1 MKREHVFVVILLFLV
16 FLSFYLLYQI
26 LSPFLESILWAIF
39 LAMIFYPG
47 FKKLQRVLKRNGFL
61 PALSMT
67 IIVTLVIVIP
77 FSYLIIFL
85 ANEIVDVY
93 QSLEWMIKTGRL
105 QAYLQQASS
114 IPVLKEILTKLQEAF
129 DFIRID
135 PTSLFLNNLQQ
146 IGTFLFNQSSKVLK
160 GLSTFLF
167 GFLLTLLSLHYLFKD
182 GKHLTERLKEI
193 IPLPEGQKN
202 LLIGRFQEMVRAAI
216 YGGGLIA
223 IVQGAMG
230 GLAFWILGLHSP
242 VLWGTA
248 MAFLSFIPIVGTA
261 LIWVPASIFLVIWG
275 SLIKGIILLII
286 GVFGISL
293 VDNFLRPHLISSK
306 TQIHPLI
313 LFFAILGGINLFGII
328 GIIAGPLIVTVCLSL
343 LKISLQG
350 IGSKAS

>member
-1 MKREHVFVVILLFLV
+1 VKREHVFVVILLSLV

-47 FKKLQRVLKRNGFL
+47 FKKLQRVLKRKGFL

-114 IPVLKEILTKLQEAF
+114 IPVLKEILAKLEEAF

-146 IGTFLFNQSSKVLK
+146 IGTFLFNQSSKVLRVSPPSSSV
-160 GLSTFLF
+160 LSP
-167 GFLLTLLSLHYLFKD
+167 LLSLI
-182 GKHLTERLKEI
+182 T
-193 IPLPEGQKN
+193 
-202 LLIGRFQEMVRAAI
+202 
-216 YGGGLIA
+216 
-223 IVQGAMG
+223 
-230 GLAFWILGLHSP
+230 
-242 VLWGTA
+242 
-248 MAFLSFIPIVGTA
+248 
-261 LIWVPASIFLVIWG
+261 
-275 SLIKGIILLII
+275 
-286 GVFGISL
+286 
-293 VDNFLRPHLISSK
+293 
-306 TQIHPLI
+306 
-313 LFFAILGGINLFGII
+313 
-328 GIIAGPLIVTVCLSL
+328 C
-343 LKISLQG
+343 
-350 IGSKAS
+350 

>member
-1 MKREHVFVVILLFLV
+1 MKREHVFVVILLSLV

-47 FKKLQRVLKRNGFL
+47 FKKLQRVLKRTGFL

-114 IPVLKEILTKLQEAF
+114 IPVLKEILAKLQEAF

-167 GFLLTLLSLHYLFKD
+167 EFFLTLLSLHYLFKD
-182 GKHLTERLKEI
+182 GKHLAERLKEI
-193 IPLPEGQKN
+193 IPLPGGQKN
-202 LLIGRFQEMVRAAI
+202 LLIGRFQEMVHAAV

-223 IVQGAMG
+223 IVQGTMG

-248 MAFLSFIPIVGTA
+248 MALLSFIPLVGTA
-261 LIWVPASIFLVIWG
+261 LIWVPAFIFLVIWG
-275 SLIKGIILLII
+275 SFIKGIILLIM

-293 VDNFLRPHLISSK
+293 VDNFLRPRLISSK

-313 LFFAILGGINLFGII
+313 LFFAVLGGINLFGII
-328 GIIAGPLIVTVCLSL
+328 GIIAGPLIATVCLSL
-343 LKISLQG
+343 LEISLEG
-350 IGSKAS
+350 IGSKAG